1 MSKLRLYGLSTTR
14 QTTQGTKIKYLINK
28 KEKCKKIKMPSMWA
42 TEESGSGTSAELM
55 LGCNNVWTS
64 LWAAAS
70 TGTGLHVVSGYD
82 SVWWVW
88 WSW

>member
-1 MSKLRLYGLSTTR
+1 M
-14 QTTQGTKIKYLINK
+14 TKI
-28 KEKCKKIKMPSMWA
+28 PSMWA
-42 TEESGSGTSAELM
+42 TKDSGSGTSAELV

-64 LWAAAS
+64 LWAAAG

-82 SVWWVW
+82 YVWWVW

>member
-1 MSKLRLYGLSTTR
+1 M
-14 QTTQGTKIKYLINK
+14 KI
-28 KEKCKKIKMPSMWA
+28 PSMWA
-42 TEESGSGTSAELM
+42 TEESGFGTSAELV

-64 LWAAAS
+64 LWAAIG